1 MLPTYASFRSIPPAD
16 FELTAI
22 AGSASNI
29 NRNFYISFHNRAGRS
44 LLSDGASIAST
55 GVRVTLNAGLILETE
70 EVFWVVISA
79 ETTGNSEDAAILAMW
94 QARDSNQ
101 ITRRSLPVTI
111 DFTTEEHFRAGRAVT
126 GSNNLPS
133 TGMLNGT
140 IALDVSTGIY
150 YRYDYES
157 YVDPGSRII
166 SYGAITS
173 GVGGWV
179 EYNGNFNAYLASTND
194 QFGSDRVLFTVSNAL
209 KIPPKIGAAVSTQQR
224 YWLNNGLSADGGSPI
239 VTGKYTFDIA
249 VDGVPGYETL
259 FANKIR
265 YYLRGYLNRET
276 LDLNTA
282 IATVGQPK
290 LWNPTD
296 GLIILPTELPRNQ
309 AAVYDLELVF
319 NNDDL
324 IGLLPQNS
332 SISLDIVEVPN
343 IQGAVSEI
351 AKVIGNLIFADLDK
365 LLIVPGLKRLSG
377 IASIVTGFMIEDK
390 NEQLITGVLEDTANQ
405 QITLSGSLNGLGAVK
420 TAGATLGYAEVLRA
434 TVSTEPGISKLVAN
448 SNGAVSLSNNAIAL
462 TVNHPL
468 TSGGAG
474 IIRSDYP
481 DTLIAGNNKASFTP
495 RYGYVFLAIGSVFY
509 QSSVI
514 QITATA
520 FQVINLDLAD
530 FTVIPSLPVQSDSSF
545 GLFAPSALG
554 LVSSGAGSFTGSAT
568 AHFAYYYPT
577 PNQIATK
584 IDNESFGAIP
594 TARYTLAEA
603 INRSLARA
611 ENLNDL
617 LDKAIA
623 RTNLD
628 VYPKV
633 ELDTHR
639 NNTSNPHQV
648 TTTQIGA
655 ATTTQLAITN
665 NNITASAQAIALNTA
680 SRLGLGT
687 AATRNIGTAI
697 DNVIALQNV
706 GGVAKLPS
714 VDGSQLTNIGGQLT
728 VEFVSGTFTAIVS
741 AISPINYLI
750 DTTTAVATVNLPPS
764 PPNKGI
770 VAFSDRRKTFGT
782 NVATI
787 VPGSGHTIDGG
798 TNFLLD
804 ANNEA
809 VTLIFDSA
817 NTNYSVLEGIQNNS
831 TGAGDMLKSV
841 YDANGSGVVDSAEA
855 IAGTPGNLKF
865 YGTNATGTKGFYD
878 YLVGAA
884 VKAALEALV
893 TPNKLAGSAIANFG
907 VISNSPGDGFAP
919 IYDLGSSTIT
929 WQYVN
934 RGIGAG
940 SILLPLSQSLFET
953 PDGVLT
959 AYTPDVGAATYEN
972 IKVLTTAATPNN
984 QIVSEQLQIN
994 VINTGAVLNLGT
1006 SNTVLRV
1013 NWIFTTGSTDCLIA
1027 RYQSNGN
1034 MIILELNQGAIAL
1047 KSIVNDVITTIT
1059 TQPFTFVDNTSYKI
1073 DLQAV
1078 GVVFKVLIDDSVAI
1092 AEALSNEFLTAT
1104 KFGIGKL
1111 T

>member
-1 MLPTYASFRSIPPAD
+1 
-16 FELTAI
+16 
-22 AGSASNI
+22 
-29 NRNFYISFHNRAGRS
+29 
-44 LLSDGASIAST
+44 LSDAKSITST

-79 ETTGNSEDAAILAMW
+79 ETTSNSEDAAILAMW

-126 GSNNLPS
+126 QSANLPT
-133 TGMLNGT
+133 TGMLDGT

-150 YRYDYES
+150 YRYDSES
-157 YVDPGSRII
+157 YVDVGGRTI
-166 SYGAITS
+166 SYGAIAT

-179 EYNGNFNAYLASTND
+179 EYNGNFNAYLASTSNE
-194 QFGSDRVLFTVSNAL
+194 FGSDRVLFTVANAL

-276 LDLNTA
+276 AVLNTA
-282 IATVGQPK
+282 IPSESFANATVGQPK

-296 GLIILPTELPRNQ
+296 GLIILPAELPRNQ

-324 IGLLPQNS
+324 VGLVPQNS
-332 SISLDIVEVPN
+332 SISLDIVEVLN

-377 IASIVTGFMIEDK
+377 IASIATGFMIEDK
-390 NEQLITGVLEDTANQ
+390 NEQLITGVVSDTANQ
-405 QITLSGSLNGLGAVK
+405 KVTLSGSLNGLAAVK
-420 TAGATLGYAEVLRA
+420 AANATLGYAEVLRA
-434 TVSTEPGISKLVAN
+434 TVSTEAGISKLVA
-448 SNGAVSLSNNAIAL
+448 SAQVSLSNNAIAL

-495 RYGYVFLAIGSVFY
+495 RYGYVFLTIGSVFY

-520 FQVINLDLAD
+520 SQVINLDLAD

-554 LVSSGAGSFTGSAT
+554 LVSSGSGSLTGSAT
-568 AHFAYYYPT
+568 ARFAYYYPS

-584 IDNESFGAIP
+584 IDNEPFGAIP

-628 VYPKV
+628 VYPKI

-639 NNTSNPHQV
+639 DNTSNPHQV
-648 TTTQIGA
+648 TTAQIGA
-655 ATTTQLAITN
+655 ATTSQLAVTN
-665 NNITASAQAIALNTA
+665 NNVSANTTAIALNTA
-680 SRLGLGT
+680 SRNSLGT
-687 AATRNIGTAI
+687 AATKNIGTAI
-697 DNVIALQNV
+697 NNVIALQDV
-706 GGVAKLPS
+706 GGVAKLPV
-714 VDGSQLTNIGGQLT
+714 VDGSQLTNLGGQLT

-750 DTTTAVATVNLPPS
+750 DTTTAVATVNLPPT

-782 NVATI
+782 HVATI
-787 VPGSGHTIDGG
+787 VPGSGHTINGG

-817 NTNYSVLEGIQNNS
+817 NNNYSVLEGIQNNS
-831 TGAGDMLKSV
+831 TGSGDMLKSV
-841 YDANGSGVVDSAEA
+841 YDANDSGVVDSAEA

-865 YGTNATGTKGFYD
+865 YGTNATGVKGFYD

-893 TPNKLAGSAIANFG
+893 TPNKLSGNAIANFAT
-907 VISNSPGDGFAP
+907 ISNSPGDGFAP
-919 IYDLGSSTIT
+919 IYDLSSGNIT

-953 PDGVLT
+953 TNGTTAT
-959 AYTPDVGAATYEN
+959 AYIPDIGTARYVDV
-972 IKVLTTAATPNN
+972 KVLTTALAPNN
-984 QIVSEQLQIN
+984 QVQNEQLQIN
-994 VINTGAVLNLGT
+994 TANTGAVLDLGIA
-1006 SNTVLRV
+1006 NTVLRV
-1013 NWIFTTGSTDCLIA
+1013 NWIFTTGSSDCVIA

-1034 MIILELNQGAIAL
+1034 MLILELSQNAIAF

-1073 DLQAV
+1073 DLQAI
-1078 GVVFKVLIDDSVAI
+1078 GVVFKVLINDSIAI

-1104 KFGIGKL
+1104 KFGIGRL
-1111 T
+1111 V